1 MIFQLQ
7 DFYINIILLEVAVAI
22 LSCFFPHLRIAT
34 LEDADASKSYKNIL
48 EKEQLCANAAP
59 VETASHEKCSPLR
72 LWPYSSAQ
80 PPASLKLCAT
90 IREIK
95 L

>member
-1 MIFQLQ
+1 MEERESGEIS
-7 DFYINIILLEVAVAI
+7 LEMMWRSVEE
-22 LSCFFPHLRIAT
+22 LRQS
-34 LEDADASKSYKNIL
+34 LEDADASKSYNNIL